1 MLIAAVLVIFPL
13 CMAMAATNDFLSMTI
28 PNRLSVILV
37 ASFLCIAPFSG
48 LSAIDLGW
56 HLLTG
61 VVVFAAG
68 FALFA
73 LRVMGGGDAKILAA
87 SAIWYGWTDA
97 TVAYFAYVGLFG
109 GLLAVIVLLL
119 RANANFIILSGLP
132 VPATMMQANKVPY
145 GIAIGAAAF
154 ATFPQSPMF
163 QSIVGILPS

>member
-1 MLIAAVLVIFPL
+1 MLTAAVLVIFPL

-37 ASFLCIAPFSG
+37 ASFLLIAPFSG
-48 LSAIDLGW
+48 LSVVDFGW

-61 VVVFAAG
+61 LTVFVAG

-87 SAIWYGWTDA
+87 SAIWYGWTA
-97 TVAYFAYVGLFG
+97 AAVNYFAYVGLFG
-109 GLLAVIVLLL
+109 GVLSVVVLLL
-119 RANANFIILSGLP
+119 RANSNLIIASGLP

-163 QSIVGILPS
+163 QSIVGIFPG